1 MSTEIGKAM
10 GAVKGGLDVLAGP
23 MGALFDVA
31 ASALKLPPVL
41 TSAVKAVVGAATGN
55 VVMAAS
61 GAAGVAQELFSN
73 PPARTEYVPSRNP
86 QAAAAG
92 YARAEGR
99 SHLDPEVLG
108 YLEALRTV
116 EQNFGW
122 FERMSSTRDGT
133 LSLGDLR
140 GVAGNPQASPELR
153 KAAQFLVDNPGYFER
168 LDGSLC
174 VGGPV
179 GEAMR
184 NLVDDDRFNLGSVR
198 SEIFRVME
206 DLERYGRPE
215 RTGGKPAVQEK
226 EEVRSRTP
234 EPESDKEV
242 KQTGGKKEVR
252 EAKEARETKE
262 AKETRETK
270 EAEEAE
276 GPERKRRAPSSS
288 QRKPAKGKE
297 PKGKDLINDPRLS
310 IEEKVQAM
318 LMALTK
324 EVDGELLKVMEELSA
339 AQGERAGM
347 ATQKGKEKEL
357 ADKDRNIEF
366 LHLRLQKLVER
377 RKAMFDLMSNMSAKF
392 NEMAKTALSN
402 LRSA

>member
-1 MSTEIGKAM
+1 MSTELGKAM
-10 GAVKGGLDVLAGP
+10 GAVKGGLDILVGP

-31 ASALKLPPVL
+31 ANTLKLPPML
-41 TSAVKAVVGAATGN
+41 TNAAKAVVGAATGN

-73 PPARTEYVPSRNP
+73 PPARTEYVRSRNP
-86 QAAAAG
+86 EAAAAG
-92 YARAEGR
+92 YAKAEGR
-99 SHLDPEVLG
+99 SHLDPELVG

-122 FERMSSTRDGT
+122 FERMSSTRDGN

-140 GVAGNPQASPELR
+140 SAASNPQASPELR

-168 LDGSLC
+168 LDGSMGL
-174 VGGPV
+174 GGPV

-198 SEIFRVME
+198 SEIFKVVE
-206 DLERYGRPE
+206 DLARYGRPE
-215 RTGGKPAVQEK
+215 RTGSRPAA
-226 EEVRSRTP
+226 P
-234 EPESDKEV
+234 EPMPTKETREV
-242 KQTGGKKEVR
+242 KETGGKKE
-252 EAKEARETKE
+252 T
-262 AKETRETK
+262 
-270 EAEEAE
+270 EEAE
-276 GPERKRRAPSSS
+276 GPERKPRTPSSS
-288 QRKPAKGKE
+288 RRQPARGKE
-297 PKGKDLINDPRLS
+297 PGAKDLINDPRMS

-324 EVDGELLKVMEELSA
+324 DLDGELLKVMDELA
-339 AQGERAGM
+339 IAQGERVGM

-366 LHLRLQKLVER
+366 LQLRLQKLVER
-377 RKAMFDLMSNMSAKF
+377 RKMMFDLMSNMSAKF